1 VTGDPVHLQRFKRE
15 LWKDQRKLET
25 RDRHDGLAL
34 IKHFASRDEGETEL
48 YVLSRLSGGESER
61 RYVPLVFDSADDW
74 VELEY
79 IKGIRLF
86 NLLVELDQVP
96 DELLSN
102 AEHVE
107 AVLLA
112 RADRNQREIQG
123 LLRDSARLP
132 NWRPYPAGSKILAII
147 QILAPVL
154 DFGFDAKRLRNEIS
168 DFDAMWTP
176 VATVPF
182 RDATTKNMVL
192 AAPQLW
198 LGNFD
203 GEDARREY
211 LIETLRGS
219 DRPEWLAADLI
230 DFDFASCGELST
242 PEDDYISLHYH
253 ERTWREAPV
262 HGEPLTWTGEAP
274 DPARAALSFMTRYY
288 RFGGRKAAYRL
299 LHPWGHRVRFRHD
312 RDAFYFERLPD
323 IVDRLDPDVAR
334 QFPVLMD
341 VTAAIA
347 RTLDAR
353 RPGIDQFIAAGLA
366 EKRNYFVDM
375 YWDRTPGL
383 NA

>member
-1 VTGDPVHLQRFKRE
+1 VTSEPTHLQRFKSE
-15 LWKDQRKLET
+15 LWKDQRRLET
-25 RDRHDGLAL
+25 RDRRDGLAL
-34 IKHFASRDEGETEL
+34 VKYFASPEEGQTEL
-48 YVLSRLSGGESER
+48 YVLSRLSGEETER
-61 RYVPLVFDSADDW
+61 RHVPAVFASADDW

-79 IKGIRLF
+79 VKGIRLF

-96 DELLSN
+96 DEMLSN
-102 AEHVE
+102 VEEVE

-112 RADRNQREIQG
+112 RADRNQREIQR
-123 LLRDSARLP
+123 LLRDGDHLSH
-132 NWRPYPAGSKILAII
+132 WRPYPAGSKILAII

-154 DFGFDAKRLRNEIS
+154 DLGFDAERLRREIR
-168 DFDAMWTP
+168 DFDVIWTP
-176 VATVPF
+176 LATVPF

-192 AAPQLW
+192 AAPELW
-198 LGNFD
+198 LGHFD
-203 GEDARREY
+203 GEDARRAY
-211 LIETLRGS
+211 LIETLNGS
-219 DRPEWLAADLI
+219 NRPRWLSADLI

-262 HGEPLTWTGEAP
+262 HGGELAWTGEVP
-274 DPARAALSFMTRYY
+274 DSARAALSFITRYY

-323 IVDRLDPDVAR
+323 IVGRLSPGIAER
-334 QFPVLMD
+334 FPVLMD

-366 EKRNYFVDM
+366 EKRSYFVDM

-383 NA
+383 DA

>member
-1 VTGDPVHLQRFKRE
+1 MTDDPVYLRRFKRE

-25 RDRHDGLAL
+25 RDRHETLTL
-34 IKHFASRDEGETEL
+34 IKHFASQGEGETEL
-48 YVLSRLSGGESER
+48 YVLSKLSGDSAER
-61 RYVPLVFDSADDW
+61 RHVPVVFDSAEGW

-96 DELLSN
+96 DELHSR
-102 AEHVE
+102 AEDVK
-107 AVLLA
+107 ATLISQ
-112 RADRNQREIQG
+112 ADRNQRAIQRI
-123 LLRDSARLP
+123 LRDSARLAH
-132 NWRPYPAGSKILAII
+132 WQPYPAGSKILAII

-154 DFGFDAKRLRNEIS
+154 DLRFDPQRLRQEIR

-176 VATVPF
+176 LATVPF

-198 LGNFD
+198 LGNFE
-203 GEDARREY
+203 GEDARRAY
-211 LIETLRGS
+211 LIETLRESGQ
-219 DRPEWLAADLI
+219 PKWLSAELI

-242 PEDDYISLHYH
+242 PEDDYISLHFH
-253 ERTWREAPV
+253 ERTWREAPG
-262 HGEPLTWTGEAP
+262 HGEALTWTGEAP
-274 DPARAALSFMTRYY
+274 NPARAALSFMTRYY

-323 IVDRLDPDVAR
+323 IVGRMAPDLAQR
-334 QFPVLMD
+334 FRVLMD

-375 YWDRTPGL
+375 YWDRTPSPS
-383 NA
+383 A

>member
-1 VTGDPVHLQRFKRE
+1 MTAEAVYLRRFKSE
-15 LWKDQRKLET
+15 LWKDQRRLET
-25 RDRHDGLAL
+25 RTRRDGLGL
-34 IKHFASRDEGETEL
+34 IKYFATREEGETEL
-48 YVLSRLSGGESER
+48 YVLSRLSRGEGER
-61 RYVPLVFDSADDW
+61 RHVPVVFSSAEDW

-79 IKGIRLF
+79 INGIRLF

-96 DELLSN
+96 DEMLPE
-102 AEHVE
+102 AEDIK

-112 RADRNQREIQG
+112 RADRNQGEIQR
-123 LLRDSARLP
+123 LLREGDHLQH
-132 NWRPYPAGSKILAII
+132 WRPYPAGTKILAII

-154 DFGFDAKRLRNEIS
+154 DLAFDVERLRGEIR
-168 DFDAMWTP
+168 DFDTIWAP
-176 VATVPF
+176 RATVPF

-192 AAPQLW
+192 AAPELW

-203 GEDARREY
+203 GEDARRNY
-211 LIETLRGS
+211 LVETLRES
-219 DRPEWLAADLI
+219 HQPRWLSADLV

-253 ERTWREAPV
+253 ERTWRETPV
-262 HGEPLTWTGEAP
+262 HGDGLKWTEEAP
-274 DPARAALSFMTRYY
+274 DPEQAALSFITRYY

-323 IVDRLDPDVAR
+323 IVDRLSPETAKR
-334 QFPVLMD
+334 FPVLMD

-375 YWDRTPGL
+375 YWDRNPD
-383 NA
+383 APD

>member
-1 VTGDPVHLQRFKRE
+1 VTGEPFYLQRFKSE
-15 LWKDQRKLET
+15 LWKDQRRLET
-25 RDRHDGLAL
+25 RDQRDRLTL
-34 IKHFASRDEGETEL
+34 IKHFASLKEGETEL
-48 YVLSRLSGGESER
+48 YVLSRLSGEETER
-61 RYVPLVFDSADDW
+61 RHVPAVFASSDDR

-86 NLLVELDQVP
+86 NLLVELDQVS
-96 DELLSN
+96 DEMRSD
-102 AEHVE
+102 AEEVG
-107 AVLLA
+107 AVLLS
-112 RADRNQREIQG
+112 RADENQREIQRI
-123 LLRDSARLP
+123 LRESDRLP
-132 NWRPYPAGSKILAII
+132 HWRPYQAGSKILAIV

-154 DFGFDAKRLRNEIS
+154 DLAFDADRLRNEIC
-168 DFDAMWTP
+168 DFDSMWAP
-176 VATVPF
+176 LATVPF

-192 AAPQLW
+192 AAPELW

-203 GEDARREY
+203 GEDARRSY

-219 DRPEWLAADLI
+219 NRPRWLSADLI

-242 PEDDYISLHYH
+242 PEDDYISLHFH

-262 HGEPLTWTGEAP
+262 HGEALVWTGEAP
-274 DPARAALSFMTRYY
+274 DSERAALSFITRYY

-323 IVDRLDPDVAR
+323 IVGRLSLDVAER
-334 QFPVLMD
+334 FPVLMD
-341 VTAAIA
+341 VTGAIA

-375 YWDRTPGL
+375 YWDSTPDPTP
-383 NA
+383 

>member
-1 VTGDPVHLQRFKRE
+1 MTGDPVHLQRFKRE
-15 LWKDQRKLET
+15 LWKDQRRLET
-25 RDRHDGLAL
+25 RDRREGLTL
-34 IKHFASRDEGETEL
+34 IKHFATREEGATEL
-48 YVLSRLSGGESER
+48 HVLSRLSGDETER
-61 RYVPLVFDSADDW
+61 RHVPFVFDSGDDW

-102 AEHVE
+102 AEAVKG
-107 AVLLA
+107 VLLA
-112 RADRNQREIQG
+112 RADRNQCEIQR
-123 LLRDSARLP
+123 LLRDGDRLP
-132 NWRPYPAGSKILAII
+132 HWRPYPAGSKILAII

-154 DFGFDAKRLRNEIS
+154 DLGFDAQRLRGEIR
-168 DFDAMWTP
+168 DFDATWAP
-176 VATVPF
+176 LATVPF

-203 GEDARREY
+203 GEDERRAY
-211 LIETLRGS
+211 LIATLRES
-219 DRPEWLAADLI
+219 SRPQWLSGDLI

-253 ERTWREAPV
+253 ERTWRKAPA
-262 HGEPLTWTGEAP
+262 HGEALTWTGEAP
-274 DPARAALSFMTRYY
+274 DPERAALSFITRYY

-323 IVDRLDPDVAR
+323 IVGRLSPDVAKR
-334 QFPVLMD
+334 FPVLMD

-375 YWDRTPGL
+375 YWDRAPGA